1 MEDLLRPIYQER
13 ASDLDTL
20 GILLIEK
27 MKPNSPLT
35 DNFDVILLII
45 VNNGD
50 QPWHVKHYEFD
61 NKTAAL
67 HVVREDLLM
76 KWIDTSTYRRAVEW
90 VIYGKVIFD
99 RNEYISD
106 LKEQLR
112 SFPSTKRDLR
122 KAIEFG
128 KLVKSYSEAKDLY
141 ETHHYKDAYSRM
153 IHSLHYLARL
163 AVIEKGFHPEVT
175 VWKQVRQID
184 PEVYKLYE
192 ELIQSNEEIEKRVQ
206 LMILAIDFVIST
218 RARYSAKHLLDL
230 MRERDGSWSYSEL
243 KTHPLLKSY
252 DLDLTAIVSY
262 LAEKN
267 IIKTERV
274 ETKGVGVYQRK
285 YLVSNTD

>member
-27 MKPNSPLT
+27 TKPNSPLT

-45 VNNGD
+45 VNNTNR
-50 QPWHVKHYEFD
+50 PWHVKHYEFD
-61 NKTAAL
+61 DKTAAL
-67 HVVREDLLM
+67 HVVSEDLLM
-76 KWIDTSTYRRAVEW
+76 QWIDTSTYRRAVEW

-99 RNEYISD
+99 RNEYISN

-112 SFPSTKRDLR
+112 SFPSSKRDLR

-141 ETHHYKDAYSRM
+141 ETSHYKDAYSRM

-184 PEVYKLYE
+184 PEVYKLHE

-218 RARYSAKHLLDL
+218 RARYSAKHLLDI
-230 MRERDGSWSYSEL
+230 MNERGGSWSYSEL
-243 KTHPLLKSY
+243 KAHPLLLPY
-252 DLDLTAIVSY
+252 GLDLTAIVAY
-262 LAEKN
+262 LSEKD

-274 ETKGVGVYQRK
+274 ETKGIGVYQRK
-285 YLVSNTD
+285 YLANNVE

>member
-27 MKPNSPLT
+27 TKPNSPLT

-45 VNNGD
+45 VDNKN

-61 NKTAAL
+61 DKIAAM
-67 HVVREDLLM
+67 HVVSEDLLM
-76 KWIDTSTYRRAVEW
+76 QWIDTSTYRRAVEW
-90 VIYGKVIFD
+90 IVYGKVIFD
-99 RNEYISD
+99 RNEYISE

-112 SFPSTKRDLR
+112 SFPSRKRDLR

-141 ETHHYKDAYSRM
+141 ESHHYKDAYSRM
-153 IHSLHYLARL
+153 INSLHYLARL

-218 RARYSAKHLLDL
+218 RAKYSAKHLLDI
-230 MRERDGSWSYSEL
+230 MRERDGSWSYSDL
-243 KTHPLLKSY
+243 KTHPSLASY
-252 DLDLTAIVSY
+252 ELDLTAIVSY
-262 LAEKN
+262 LFGKG
-267 IIKTERV
+267 IIEINRV

-285 YLVSNTD
+285 YIVNDMD

>member
-27 MKPNSPLT
+27 IRPNSPLT

-45 VNNGD
+45 VDNEN
-50 QPWHVKHYEFD
+50 QPWHVKHYEFED
-61 NKTAAL
+61 KTAAL
-67 HVVREDLLM
+67 HVVSEDLLM
-76 KWIDTSTYRRAVEW
+76 QWIDTSTYRRAVEW
-90 VIYGKVIFD
+90 VIYGKVLFN
-99 RNEYISD
+99 RNEYINN
-106 LKEQLR
+106 LKEELR
-112 SFPSTKRDLR
+112 SFPSNKRDLR

-128 KLVKSYSEAKDLY
+128 KLIRSYSEAKDLY
-141 ETHHYKDAYSRM
+141 EISHYKDAYSRM

-206 LMILAIDFVIST
+206 LMILAIDFVISN
-218 RARYSAKHLLDL
+218 RARYSVKHLLDI
-230 MRERDGSWSYSEL
+230 MEEDSWSYSEL
-243 KTHPLLKSY
+243 KTHPSLSPY
-252 DLDLTAIVSY
+252 GLDLTAIISY
-262 LAEKN
+262 LSEKN

-274 ETKGVGVYQRK
+274 ETKGVGVFQRK
-285 YLVSNTD
+285 YRVNKID